1 MNLEL
6 FHTDKYKS
14 LIKDHLFNTV
24 AFLLDND
31 IEFAI
36 AVEMRHV
43 SFEPVLPSYIS
54 SGFNAI
60 SLFVMS
66 GHTLDSA
73 YLEENDLFFEAG
85 FGEEGIGST
94 LRVPLLSIKQILV
107 DDYPVA
113 INISEPKRKVAKPKQ
128 NNSMEALL
136 SNPENKKLLKSK
148 NR

>member
-6 FHTDKYKS
+6 FHTDEYKS

-24 AFLLDND
+24 AFLLDSD

-43 SFEPVLPSYIS
+43 SFEPILPSYIS
-54 SGFNAI
+54 SGFNAVSI
-60 SLFVMS
+60 FVMA

-73 YLEENDLFFEAG
+73 YLEEDDLFFEAG

-107 DDYPVA
+107 DDYPIA
-113 INISEPKRKVAKPKQ
+113 INISEPKRKAAKPKQ

>member
-6 FHTDKYKS
+6 FHTDEYKS
-14 LIKDHLFNTV
+14 LIRDHLFNTV
-24 AFLLDND
+24 AFLLDSD
-31 IEFAI
+31 IEFTI

-43 SFEPVLPSYIS
+43 SFEPILPSYIS
-54 SGFNAI
+54 SGFNAVSI
-60 SLFVMS
+60 FVMA

-73 YLEENDLFFEAG
+73 YLEEDDLFFEAG
-85 FGEEGIGST
+85 FGEEGIGSA

-107 DDYPVA
+107 DDYPIA

-136 SNPENKKLLKSK
+136 SNPENKKLLNNK